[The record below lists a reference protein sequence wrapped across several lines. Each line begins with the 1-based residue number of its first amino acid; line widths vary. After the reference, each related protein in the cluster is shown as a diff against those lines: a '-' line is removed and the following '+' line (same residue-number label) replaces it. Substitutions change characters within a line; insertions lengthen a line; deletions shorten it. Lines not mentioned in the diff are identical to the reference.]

1 MPVRV
6 FVYNFECDLAN
17 SIVITTK
24 SVKNFC
30 TRYDPRNADMP
41 ITGKNLQPIPIGD
54 NSWLI
59 LSCDTLMGKKS
70 RKWNINSF
78 AEKTTFNARTLI
90 LEDSKL

>member
-41 ITGKNLQPIPIGD
+41 ITGK
-54 NSWLI
+54 
-59 LSCDTLMGKKS
+59 KS
-70 RKWNINSF
+70 SANPYRW
-78 AEKTTFNARTLI
+78 
-90 LEDSKL
+90 